1 MNSES
6 INFSEYERISE
17 QSSSGSTDLDILEN
31 NNKREDNNS
40 TELSQIYVPV
50 KEQNDIEKQKNIDN
64 SNNIKEISQY
74 TEGAKTSS
82 IHNLLYGNPIDC
94 INPKFLGKSFAFLYD
109 FRGDPKITIGP
120 DCKLIFLYYFLFY
133 T

>member
-6 INFSEYERISE
+6 INFSKYEKINE
-17 QSSSGSTDLDILEN
+17 QSSSGSTNLDILEN

-40 TELSQIYVPV
+40 TELSQIYLPV
-50 KEQNDIEKQKNIDN
+50 KEENDIEKQKN

-74 TEGAKTSS
+74 IEGAKTSS